1 MNNTPLVILLPGL
14 DGTGVL
20 FNRLIEHFP
29 QSLAWR
35 CFSADAFDS
44 EKLSEQA
51 QYVVDELADRP
62 CIIFAESF
70 SGRLAYEILN
80 NPQSRVLHVV
90 FAASFLQRPSFLSRF
105 ATWLPLWPLYR
116 GLLPNW
122 LLNKILFGECAAD
135 PMLLSLFSQA
145 LAKAP
150 EQRIKMRLAA
160 VATMAPAIQPFAVP
174 CTYVRA
180 DADYLV
186 NSAAG
191 RHIAALSSQ
200 FSLIELQGGHF
211 IAQCQPAACAELLQT
226 LVINYSKP
234 I

>member
-1 MNNTPLVILLPGL
+1 MNKSPLVILLPGL

-20 FNRLIEHFP
+20 FNQLIEHFP

-35 CFSADAFDS
+35 CFSADAFGS
-44 EKLSEQA
+44 EKVSEQA
-51 QYVVDELADRP
+51 QCIVEQLADCP
-62 CIIFAESF
+62 CIIFAESYG
-70 SGRLAYEILN
+70 GRLAYEILI
-80 NPQSRVLHVV
+80 NPRVRVLHVV
-90 FAASFLQRPSFLSRF
+90 FAASFLKRPSFLSRY
-105 ATWLPLWPLYR
+105 AAWLPLWPLYR

-122 LLNKILFGECAAD
+122 LLNKILFGEYAAN
-135 PMLLSLFSQA
+135 PMLLDLFYQA

-150 EQRIKMRLAA
+150 EQRIKSRLAA
-160 VATMAPAIQPFAVP
+160 VATMEPATQPFTVP
-174 CTYVRA
+174 CTYVCA

-191 RHIAALSSQ
+191 RHIAELSSD

-211 IAQCQPAACAELLQT
+211 IAQCQPRACAELLQM
-226 LVINYSKP
+226 LVINYTKT